1 MKSAII
7 IAALLAS
14 LAFTASAAKKSNAAA
29 GNQISDSEL
38 LALVRAR
45 YERDL
50 ASDNTANIAKWH
62 GRVVLEEPDET
73 NRTVKITF
81 ADGFSL
87 DQKMKKRGPVKNAHN
102 KLSASYKREKL
113 EKEKKKL
120 EDQIAVLKSGAP
132 LKALE
137 TRIENIKKELEK

>member
-7 IAALLAS
+7 IAALLA
-14 LAFTASAAKKSNAAA
+14 AFTATAAAKNSNAAV
-29 GNQISDSEL
+29 GNKISDSDL
-38 LALVRAR
+38 LALVRAQ

-62 GRVVLEEPDET
+62 GKVVLEEPDET
-73 NRTVKITF
+73 NRIVKITF

-87 DQKMKKRGPVKNAHN
+87 DQKMKKRGPGKNAHK
-102 KLSASYKREKL
+102 KLSASYKREKI

-137 TRIENIKKELEK
+137 TRIENIKKELEKQ

>member
-14 LAFTASAAKKSNAAA
+14 LAFTASAAKKSNATA

-73 NRTVKITF
+73 NRIVKVVF
-81 ADGFSL
+81 SDGFSVK
-87 DQKMKKRGPVKNAHN
+87 QKMKKRGPVKNAHN

-120 EDQIAVLKSGAP
+120 EDQIEVLKSGAP

>member
-7 IAALLAS
+7 IAALLA
-14 LAFTASAAKKSNAAA
+14 AFTATAAAKKSNAPA
-29 GNQISDSEL
+29 GDKISDSEL

-73 NRTVKITF
+73 NRIVKVVF
-81 ADGFSL
+81 SDGFSVK
-87 DQKMKKRGPVKNAHN
+87 QKMKKRGPVKNAHN

-120 EDQIAVLKSGAP
+120 EDKIAVLKSGAP